1 MDGVITRRI
10 RVYGIVQGV
19 GFRPTVSRHAMEAGI
34 TGTVANCGPYVEIY
48 AQGVTK
54 QVEAFRRA
62 LEHRPPKR
70 AAILKIDEKDAEN
83 APIFPDFSIIESAK
97 TSGEIFISPD
107 IAICEDCKRELYDP
121 SNRRYLH
128 PFINCTCCGPR
139 LTILDALPYDRERTS
154 MKAFPMCRVCAEEY
168 HDPATRRYDA
178 QPVCCNDCGPQVYLL
193 GRQERGRDAITA
205 ARKTILQ
212 GGIVAMKGIGG
223 FHLCCD
229 AANQAAVAM
238 LRQRKKRPMKPFA
251 VMMRDE
257 ETVLRECHI
266 TPEQQ
271 EILTGHQKPILLLER
286 KKTGRLCPAV
296 APENPRVGVMLPYAP
311 VQLLLFDYDDGRNM
325 PDCLVMTSG
334 NVSGA
339 PICRDDKDAETE
351 LGHLADCILSHDR
364 NIRIRADDTV
374 MDFFQNRPYMVRR
387 SRGYAPLPVVLSGQY
402 RGTVLA
408 MGGELKNSFCIG
420 VNDLCYLSPYVGDLQ
435 DLRTVKAL
443 EETIGRFQTLLE
455 AKPEAV
461 VCDLHPG
468 YNSVAMAK
476 EMGLPVI
483 HVQHHY
489 AHILSCMA
497 ENDCHDPVIGVSMD
511 GTGYGIDGTIWGGE
525 LLFCRED
532 GFRRLGSIQPFLQ
545 LGGDASAREGWRIAV
560 SMIHALTGDRTE
572 TLNIIRRLGLCDE
585 STARVQLTMAEKH
598 INAVTSTSAGRL
610 FDGVSAILGIRNA
623 STFEG
628 EASTA
633 LQYRAEAWNRAHPSM
648 ERVQPEAPETAEN
661 GFLTLPTHQIV
672 KNILSARLAGEI
684 PDRLALE
691 FHRRLAGQIAGAV
704 QAAAEQT
711 KITTAALS
719 GGVFQNGLLLELTVE
734 ALEQLGIRVLTHSL
748 VPPND
753 GGIALGQAVYGLA
766 RLRNQN
772 DNIGG

>member
-19 GFRPTVSRHAMEAGI
+19 GFRPTVSRHAMEIGI

-48 AQGVTK
+48 AQGTAEQVT
-54 QVEAFRRA
+54 AFRNA

-70 AAILKIDEKDAEN
+70 AAILKLDDKAAKDAPSFSE
-83 APIFPDFSIIESAK
+83 FSIIESAK
-97 TSGEIFISPD
+97 TSGEIFIAPD
-107 IAICEDCKRELYDP
+107 IAICDDCKRELYDP
-121 SNRRYLH
+121 RNRRYLH

-154 MKAFPMCRVCAEEY
+154 MKAFPMCPQCAEEY
-168 HDPATRRYDA
+168 HHPATRRYDA

-205 ARKTILQ
+205 ARKTIVQ
-212 GGIVAMKGIGG
+212 GGVVAVKGIGG

-229 AANQAAVAM
+229 ATNQSAVSL
-238 LRQRKKRPMKPFA
+238 LRQRKKRPKKPFA
-251 VMMRDE
+251 VMMRNE
-257 ETVLRECHI
+257 QTAVRECSI
-266 TPEQQ
+266 TPEQM
-271 EILTGHQKPILLLER
+271 EILTGHQKPILLLDRRENG
-286 KKTGRLCPAV
+286 TLCEAV

-311 VQLLLFDYDDGRNM
+311 VQLLLFDHDDELTM

-339 PICRDDKDAETE
+339 PICRDDRDAETE

-364 NIRIRADDTV
+364 NIRIRADDSV
-374 MDFFQNRPYMVRR
+374 MDFFRNRPYMVRR
-387 SRGYAPLPVVLSGQY
+387 SRGYAPLPVVLSGENK
-402 RGTVLA
+402 GTVLA

-435 DLRTVKAL
+435 DLRTVQAL

-455 AKPEAV
+455 AQPQAV
-461 VCDLHPG
+461 VCDLHPS

-476 EMGLPVI
+476 NMDLPLI
-483 HVQHHY
+483 QVQHHY

-497 ENDCHDPVIGVSMD
+497 ENDYHAPVIGVSFD
-511 GTGYGIDGTIWGGE
+511 GTGYGTDGTIWGGE
-525 LLFCRED
+525 LLLSWAD
-532 GFRRLGSIQPFLQ
+532 GFRRLGSIKPFLQ

-560 SMIHALTGDRTE
+560 SMVYALIGNRTE
-572 TLNIIRRLGLCDE
+572 TMDIIRRLELCDE
-585 STARVQLTMAEKH
+585 KTARVQLTMADRG

-610 FDGVSAILGIRNA
+610 FDGVSALLGIRKS

-633 LQYRAEAWNRAHPSM
+633 LQYRAEAWNKAHLSTDAIPL
-648 ERVQPEAPETAEN
+648 EAPEADVK
-661 GFLTLPTHQIV
+661 GFLTLPTDELV
-672 KNILSARLAGEI
+672 RWILEQRLGGAHSDE
-684 PDRLALE
+684 LALE
-691 FHRRLAGQIAGAV
+691 FHRQLAGQIAGAV
-704 QAAAEQT
+704 L
-711 KITTAALS
+711 TAQKQINISIVALS
-719 GGVFQNGLLLELTVE
+719 GGVFQNRLLLELT
-734 ALEQLGIRVLTHSL
+734 AGLLEQAGLRVLTHSL

-753 GGIALGQAVYGLA
+753 GGIALGQTVYGL
-766 RLRNQN
+766 RWLQKQKNE
-772 DNIGG
+772 I